1 MGDINKF
8 ENVDNARDKHKARK
22 QLWHALYEW
31 TNQVRKWQ
39 DENFDDINVE
49 EISKEA
55 DKYTKIVMQYDNNK
69 TLDGSS
75 AFNSLKQLVLEFRE
89 TMPIVQALGNRNL
102 MEEHWTEI
110 KALLNMQEFPLEE
123 RNFTLGELM
132 GFKVASKQEEV
143 ENISVTATQ
152 EFKLA
157 KQIMEINET
166 WLKTEFEIEKYKDKD
181 FILSGIDKVVIIID
195 ESLSEISDI

>member
-1 MGDINKF
+1 
-8 ENVDNARDKHKARK
+8 
-22 QLWHALYEW
+22 
-31 TNQVRKWQ
+31 
-39 DENFDDINVE
+39 
-49 EISKEA
+49 
-55 DKYTKIVMQYDNNK
+55 
-69 TLDGSS
+69 
-75 AFNSLKQLVLEFRE
+75 
-89 TMPIVQALGNRNL
+89 
-102 MEEHWTEI
+102 
-110 KALLNMQEFPLEE
+110 MQEFPLEE